1 MTSAG
6 HPVPPWP
13 ARRPAA
19 RVPLSLGAPGRV
31 TDAPESRHGAVDA
44 VGPLPSSDEE
54 NPGSH
59 ARERHSVGGSD
70 EPGQH
75 RR

>member
-13 ARRPAA
+13 ARRPPA

-54 NPGSH
+54 NP
-59 ARERHSVGGSD
+59 RLPR
-70 EPGQH
+70 PGTAL
-75 RR
+75 RWRVR